1 MTDNRQQSGAPAW
14 TVVAVFMALGALF
27 ALTGLVTGAYR
38 SERRSM
44 AEQHYQLGSGLARQS
59 HNREALEQFQTALS
73 FSHDNPEY
81 QLALARALL
90 DLGRLDEAES
100 HLRELRQNDPT
111 DGVVN
116 LLLARI
122 AARQGK
128 ADDAVMYYHTAIYGL
143 WPDHPEQRRIE
154 TRLELVDM
162 LMKRGGKRQALAELL
177 EMMDRVP
184 ADDIATR
191 KRLGA
196 LLLACDAP
204 RQAADVFESVLRRQ
218 SRDAGAY
225 AGLGEAEFA
234 RGDYRR
240 AEAAFRQALRWK
252 PDDAEAR
259 QRLAVCE
266 QILAL
271 DPDARGLSAAQR
283 FERSRRLLEEI
294 AANAEQC
301 FQGKQ
306 QPLPEPLVAAR
317 KLLARRQP
325 RRSTEQATQNNLS
338 LAEQLWSE
346 RTAACGQPAQA
357 GQALALVMAQLS
369 R

>member
-1 MTDNRQQSGAPAW
+1 M
-14 TVVAVFMALGALF
+14 TVVAVFVALAALF
-27 ALTGLVTGAYR
+27 ALTGVVTGAYR
-38 SERRSM
+38 SERHSM
-44 AEQHYQLGSGLARQS
+44 AEQHYQLGSALARQGRN
-59 HNREALEQFQTALS
+59 HQALEQFQAALS

-90 DLGRLDEAES
+90 DLGRLEEAES

-128 ADDAVMYYHTAIYGL
+128 TDDAVVYYHTAIYGL
-143 WPDHPEQRRIE
+143 WPEQPEQRRIK

-191 KRLGA
+191 QRLGT

-204 RQAADVFESVLRRQ
+204 KQAAEVFENIVRRQ
-218 SRDAGAY
+218 SHNAEAY

-234 RGDYRR
+234 RGGYRQ
-240 AEAAFRQALRWK
+240 AQDAFRQAVRWK
-252 PDDAEAR
+252 ADDAEA
-259 QRLAVCE
+259 QKRLDVCE

-271 DPDARGLSAAQR
+271 DPDARGLSAVQR

-294 AANAEQC
+294 AADAEQC
-301 FQGKQ
+301 SQERQ
-306 QPLPEPLVAAR
+306 MPLPEALVTAR
-317 KLLARRQP
+317 KLLARRP
-325 RRSTEQATQNNLS
+325 ARRPADQATQENLS
-338 LAEQLWSE
+338 LAGQLWSV
-346 RTAACGQPAQA
+346 RTQACGQPGES

-369 R
+369 H